1 MEIKNKIEL
10 NEVLKQD
17 RLQYFKNG
25 RISLEKKYRCS
36 VNYEIYRFIE
46 ALRKYEYFCYK
57 RDHSANPLKAKFWSI
72 KVKKIDR
79 KKNKLGLKCCIEIT
93 PNYVDKGIRI
103 CHPNVVINGIVG
115 QNCIF
120 HGNNVVGNKR
130 TGKKNL
136 IPTLGSNVDVGTGAI
151 IIGDVTIAD
160 DCVIGAGSVVTRSF
174 LTPGTIIAGVP
185 AKSINN

>member
-1 MEIKNKIEL
+1 MEIKSKKEL
-10 NEVLKQD
+10 NDVLMQD
-17 RLQYFKNG
+17 KLQYFKSG
-25 RISLEKKYRCS
+25 KITVEDKYRTP
-36 VNYEIYRFIE
+36 VKYQIFRYIT
-46 ALRKYEYFCYK
+46 ALRKYEYLCYK
-57 RDHSANPLKAKFWSI
+57 RDNSSNKLFSKLWSMRIKKA
-72 KVKKIDR
+72 DR
-79 KKNKLGLKCCIEIT
+79 KKNKAGIASCIEIT

-103 CHPNVVINGIVG
+103 CHSNVVINGIVG

-160 DCVIGAGSVVTRSF
+160 DCVIGAGAVVTRSF

>member
-1 MEIKNKIEL
+1 MEIKTKSEL
-10 NEVLKQD
+10 NDALLND
-17 RLQYFKNG
+17 RLQYFNDGK
-25 RISLEKKYRCS
+25 ITFEKKYRQS
-36 VNYEIYRFIE
+36 VNYQIYKYIYY
-46 ALRKYEYFCYK
+46 LRKYEYFCYK
-57 RDHSANPLKAKFWSI
+57 RDSATNKFISKFWSV
-72 KVKKIDR
+72 KVKKADR
-79 KKNKLGLKCCIEIT
+79 KKNTYGSSVAIEIT
-93 PNYVDKGIRI
+93 PNHVEKGIRI
-103 CHPNVVINGIVG
+103 CHRNVVLNGFVG
-115 QNCIF
+115 ENCVF

-160 DCVIGAGSVVTRSF
+160 DCVIGAGAVVTRSF